1 MFQSF
6 YLFDFILFRRHAF
19 YPIKTMVLAHST
31 LSESLNSIL
40 KISTN
45 SICPM
50 KFGIIF
56 ASNFHQFSCL
66 FRHRFS
72 HRFVHPFLI
81 KKQWFGHPFWHM
93 LIAFGNI
100 FRCFFGIYFCI
111 NFLMPFFRTFGSLWA
126 TLGRLFGFL
135 IENGHQNGTHFAP
148 GDHLLHSRG
157 HPGLLQKRIRSPTSI
172 LDGFLMDLGWILDGF
187 WMDLGWILHGFWMDL
202 GWIST
207 KLWTDFGCIL
217 EAFYILRFIPVG
229 SPSSPSPLTLQQIS
243 CPSRPFL
250 FYFGVGG
257 MRRSLKLI
265 RKVMAPT
272 PGK

>member
-1 MFQSF
+1 MCFGRLCFRLPSF
-6 YLFDFILFRRHAF
+6 FHFLFFRRHAF

-56 ASNFHQFSCL
+56 ASNFHQCSYL

-148 GDHLLHSRG
+148 GDHLLHSQG

-172 LDGFLMDLGWILDGF
+172 LDGFLMDLGWILASF
-187 WMDLGWILHGFWMDL
+187 L
-202 GWIST
+202 
-207 KLWTDFGCIL
+207 KDFGQVSAA
-217 EAFYILRFIPVG
+217 AFAECQRRLARHEITENVNNLQKNAEICKNQTQPKTQTSKLRSRICEV
-229 SPSSPSPLTLQQIS
+229 QNAIS
-243 CPSRPFL
+243 CNK
-250 FYFGVGG
+250 
-257 MRRSLKLI
+257 RRSSKQG
-265 RKVMAPT
+265 RRCSRR
-272 PGK
+272 